1 MKETVCVLGMII
13 CVIGL
18 AIGLSC
24 AEAYSDKT
32 AWNGGH
38 CAECGGSYE
47 LSGVSH
53 VRNGGDLFYYSC
65 EECGDTIR
73 THHAMKKSA

>member
-1 MKETVCVLGMII
+1 MRKLVLMFGLAI
-13 CVIGL
+13 CL
-18 AIGLSC
+18 AIGLSL
-24 AEAYSDKT
+24 AEAYADET

-38 CAECGGSYE
+38 CAECGNGYE

-53 VRNGGDLFYYSC
+53 IRNGGDLFYYSC

-73 THHAMKKSA
+73 THHSMK

>member
-1 MKETVCVLGMII
+1 MRKMILFFGLAI
-13 CVIGL
+13 CLVIGL
-18 AIGLSC
+18 SL
-24 AEAYSDKT
+24 AEAYADET
-32 AWNGGH
+32 VWNGWC
-38 CAECGGSYE
+38 CAECGNRYE

-73 THHAMKKSA
+73 THHSMK

>member
-1 MKETVCVLGMII
+1 MRKLILFFGLAI
-13 CVIGL
+13 CL
-18 AIGLSC
+18 AIGLSL
-24 AEAYSDKT
+24 AEAYADET

-38 CAECGGSYE
+38 CTECGNGYE

-53 VRNGGDLFYYSC
+53 IRNGGDLFYYSC

-73 THHAMKKSA
+73 THHSMK